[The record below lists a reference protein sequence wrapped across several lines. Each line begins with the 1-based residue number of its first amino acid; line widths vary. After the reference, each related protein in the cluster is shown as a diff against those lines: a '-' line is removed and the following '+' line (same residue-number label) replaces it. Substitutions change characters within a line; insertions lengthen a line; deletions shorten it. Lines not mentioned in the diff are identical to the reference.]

1 MKKNKHHLS
10 SCGLVL
16 WILKLLE
23 YTYILHQN
31 THSLWSRGIRSNIPK
46 PKLNAKLAVSHW
58 LGNVSNDQNTSD
70 SLEVTQIFI
79 SQKFRSV
86 SFWVG
91 TGREIKLAYQTAA
104 TRFCVMISKPSK
116 RTGAPADLVESKP
129 CGSAGACQQLK
140 WDNKGW
146 WEDWSL
152 PASSADHLP
161 FSVASHKPGKSTL
174 PPIMVRSKET
184 RSTCYWK

>member
-1 MKKNKHHLS
+1 MNIKATRVHIYTASKYS
-10 SCGLVL
+10 QS
-16 WILKLLE
+16 LKQGYPFK
-23 YTYILHQN
+23 YTQ
-31 THSLWSRGIRSNIPK
+31 
-46 PKLNAKLAVSHW
+46 AKIKRKILAVSHW

-104 TRFCVMISKPSK
+104 ARFCVMISKPSK